1 VTSAEVV
8 IVGGGLEGLAIAW
21 ALAERGVHDVL
32 VLERDT
38 LCSGGTAKSSSIVR
52 CHYGVASLAAMSQR
66 GVELFADAEEILG
79 SDVGYRRT
87 GYAVG
92 VGEQNA
98 EALRANVS
106 IQQSVGVDVR
116 ETSRDEMRE
125 LWPGMYVDDFETFA
139 YEPDGG
145 RGDAYLLGMA
155 FGTRAREYGVR
166 IRQNAPVARLLTD
179 AGERVTGVELRD
191 GERISAGTVVL
202 ANGPW
207 SVALAAPVGVDL
219 PVRAQRAQI
228 VMVDPGEP
236 LGDVPVFSDLVS
248 LQYVRTEPSGELL
261 FGNSDHSSPQYADP
275 DTYRNRADDYFIEM
289 AGEKLAHRFP
299 SWAEPAVITSYA
311 GCYDVTPDYN
321 PVIGPADVAGLFLAV
336 GFSGHGFK
344 LAPAVGRLVADLLA
358 DGESGDKDIDA
369 DDFRLARFA
378 EGRPLLSRNPYAG
391 AGQMR

>member
-1 VTSAEVV
+1 MSNAEVV
-8 IVGGGLEGLAIAW
+8 VVGGGLEGLAIAW
-21 ALAERGVHDVL
+21 ALADRGVRDVL
-32 VLERDT
+32 VLEREG

-92 VGEQNA
+92 VGPENA
-98 EALRANVS
+98 DALRANVAL
-106 IQQSVGVDVR
+106 QQSVGVGVR
-116 ETSRDEMRE
+116 EMSAADMRE
-125 LWPGMYVDDFETFA
+125 LWQGMYVDDFATFA

-155 FGTRAREYGVR
+155 FGSRARELGVR
-166 IRQNAPVARLLTD
+166 VRQQTPVTRLLTGD
-179 AGERVTGVELRD
+179 DGRVSGVETAG

-207 SVALAAPVGVDL
+207 SVALAEPLGVDL
-219 PVRAQRAQI
+219 PVWAQRAQI

-236 LGDVPVFSDLVS
+236 LGEVPVFSDLVS

-261 FGNSDHSSPQYADP
+261 FGNSDHSTPEYADP
-275 DTYRNRADDYFIEM
+275 DTYRNRADDSFVEM

-299 SWAEPAVITSYA
+299 SWAEPRMITSYA

-321 PVIGPADVAGLFLAV
+321 PVIGPAEVPGLFLAV

-344 LAPAVGRLVADLLA
+344 LAPAVGRLVTDLIV
-358 DGESGDKDIDA
+358 DGVSGDPAIPA
-369 DDFRLARFA
+369 EDFRLARFA
-378 EGRPLLSRNPYAG
+378 EGAPLVSRNPYAG